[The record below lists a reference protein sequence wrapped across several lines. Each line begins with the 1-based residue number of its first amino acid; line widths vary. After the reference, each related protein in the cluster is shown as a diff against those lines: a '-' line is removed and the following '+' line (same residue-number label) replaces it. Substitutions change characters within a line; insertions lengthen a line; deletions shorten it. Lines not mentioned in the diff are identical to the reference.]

1 MYRLF
6 LNITTGGTTTQYDA
20 TDELRNWADVSLSYK
35 RDGLSG
41 VVRSFSTDFEFV
53 GNARAAL
60 VAAYIA
66 DGVRS
71 VASVQFQ
78 QRDAIAYTYA
88 TLFVCALD
96 FSTFRYDAFVASV
109 NAIDNTIAG
118 KLKAQASQKYQY
130 TVAGLTTQAVTY
142 KHLPMLNNVQWFFN
156 EWYDRIYDKEIAYL
170 ESTGTQ
176 YIDTEIIP
184 DSATGIKVKIEST
197 DTADTYLLGLRD
209 TTGNTRWCI
218 AHSASRYYCGYGTY
232 NVASAIT
239 TSPLAEC
246 SLNWMADGK
255 FTASDGVNSG
265 SYTLPALSF
274 VPANNIRLFGSAGVS
289 ATYSKWNG
297 RIFSVQISQGSAV
310 IMDMIPVRVG
320 TVGYMYDKVSGKL
333 FGNSG
338 TGDFVLGADVQE
350 PSEELYGSFF
360 TKNGQPMATQIP
372 LAVTGSEIAV
382 RGTSNFADVSRQY
395 YTTSDL
401 ENKLQPIFTA
411 GVDCTATLVLTLDTH
426 AVMYGTNNVTLWSL
440 IVGKVETGEN
450 GARTLTALDT
460 VDMINTRNIS
470 LSNDYTLSA
479 GDSLVIYYIAS
490 GSADDR
496 VYFIID
502 SSSLSVTYMAQDNV
516 PVQISTI
523 QPVTLMQA
531 LLDSICGVGN
541 VTGAISI
548 SDDRFTHTMLMA
560 AESIRGMSGAQIYTS
575 WSDFCEMMDCQ
586 FGAVPVINE
595 DARTLVFQSRTAVFT
610 TTVARAFTADEVRDV
625 EVRTAD
631 DLLASKVS
639 IGYEKQDY
647 DSVNGRDE
655 WRWVAEYRTGIEVS
669 ENEVQMICPYRGDAY
684 GIEFLTLTRSEQTTD
699 KDADEDIFLADCGT
713 IGGVFTMR
721 IDVPVSGII
730 AVNAMPN
737 ARYSQYFMAI
747 ENAFALGRLGTLL
760 TFTSIGG
767 NNDAVVQGRAVT
779 ANISLTG
786 YTTLKP
792 MELTF
797 STGVQTQL
805 NWSGLITLPY
815 GGKTYR
821 GWLKDVRFGL
831 GHDKVVT
838 YTLLVN
844 QIS

>member
-41 VVRSFSTDFEFV
+41 VVRSFSTEFEFV
-53 GNARAAL
+53 GEARAAL

-88 TLFVCALD
+88 TLFTCALD
-96 FSTFRYDAFVASV
+96 FSTFRYDALVASV

-118 KLKAQASQKYQY
+118 KLKAQASQKYQWA
-130 TVAGLTTQAVTY
+130 VSSLTGRDVTY
-142 KHLPMLNNVQWFFN
+142 HHLPMLNTIQWVVLGD
-156 EWYDRIYDKEIAYL
+156 YDD
-170 ESTGTQ
+170 
-176 YIDTEIIP
+176 DTEQEFGHFLAVK
-184 DSATGIKVKIEST
+184 DQSAYTM
-197 DTADTYLLGLRD
+197 L
-209 TTGNTRWCI
+209 
-218 AHSASRYYCGYGTY
+218 
-232 NVASAIT
+232 
-239 TSPLAEC
+239 PLA
-246 SLNWMADGK
+246 S
-255 FTASDGVNSG
+255 
-265 SYTLPALSF
+265 
-274 VPANNIRLFGSAGVS
+274 
-289 ATYSKWNG
+289 
-297 RIFSVQISQGSAV
+297 
-310 IMDMIPVRVG
+310 
-320 TVGYMYDKVSGKL
+320 
-333 FGNSG
+333 
-338 TGDFVLGADVQE
+338 
-350 PSEELYGSFF
+350 
-360 TKNGQPMATQIP
+360 
-372 LAVTGSEIAV
+372 TGSEIAV
-382 RGTSNFADVSRQY
+382 KGSSEHNDVQLKY
-395 YTTSDL
+395 GKTNGL
-401 ENKLQPIFTA
+401 EGKVVPFFTA
-411 GVDCTATLVLTLDTH
+411 GSDMTATVNFNMEITQPTIASGTISIFNVILGKLQQGDDSLTLSVLETI
-426 AVMYGTNNVTLWSL
+426 SL
-440 IVGKVETGEN
+440 LSGGV
-450 GARTLTALDT
+450 A
-460 VDMINTRNIS
+460 NIS
-470 LSNDYTLSA
+470 GDYALNA
-479 GDSLVIYYIAS
+479 GDSLVLYLLVT
-490 GSADDR
+490 ADNG
-496 VYFIID
+496 VINVKTQSQFQIID
-502 SSSLSVTYMAQDNV
+502 SSLSIVYEATDYRSVSIRAITPATLLQAILDN
-516 PVQISTI
+516 
-523 QPVTLMQA
+523 
-531 LLDSICGVGN
+531 ICGTGGN
-541 VTGAISI
+541 RVTGSISL

-560 AESIRGMSGAQIYTS
+560 AESIRGMAGAQIYTS

-595 DARTLVFQSRTAVFT
+595 DARTLVFQSRSAVFS
-610 TTVARAFTADEVRDV
+610 TTVARAFTADEVRDI

-639 IGYEKQDY
+639 IGYQKQDY

-655 WRWVAEYRTGIEVS
+655 WRWTAEYKTGIEVS

-684 GIEFLTLTRSEQTTD
+684 GIEFLTLTRAEQTTD
-699 KDADEDIFLADCGT
+699 KDADEDIFLADCATVGSE
-713 IGGVFTMR
+713 FTMR

-737 ARYSQYFMAI
+737 ARYSQYYMAI

-779 ANISLTG
+779 ANISLAG
-786 YTTLKP
+786 YTTMKP

-815 GGKTYR
+815 GGKTYL